1 MKQLGYFVT
10 ENDKLYFRKSV
21 EKKKPDI
28 PKSAINPLGVV
39 KSLFELL
46 LAIIA
51 IVCSLVFLP
60 LSVVLLLGLLVR
72 AENINNNPTLFYP
85 KHMR

>member
-21 EKKKPDI
+21 EKKKPVI
-28 PKSAINPLGVV
+28 SKPAVNSSGVI

-60 LSVVLLLGLLVR
+60 LSVVLLLGLFVR